1 MKHAITVAGVVL
13 VALTWLTPIVTRV
26 LDLVWPVFAAALVL
40 VASAGAVALSI
51 YMLGRAFRTLRTP
64 PTPIEIIPASAF
76 QHAFARDV
84 TPPPQVVRDPDA
96 HRVQWD
102 TGVMTF
108 VYAGDM
114 VGFSV
119 RSMQPY
125 IGKERRKIYVDLL
138 TGVNVLVSDSEGTRW
153 ALGWNRFG
161 LRAALKRQIIAPPY
175 PKTDPPT
182 VRIWIPNPHAQ
193 HAQHST
199 PGTAS
204 TPSGMV
210 VTSPMRR

>member
-40 VASAGAVALSI
+40 VASAGAVALSV
-51 YMLGRAFRTLRTP
+51 YMLGRAFGTLRTP
-64 PTPIEIIPASAF
+64 PTPIEILPGSPF
-76 QHAFARDV
+76 QHAFARDI
-84 TPPPQVVRDPDA
+84 TPPPPAVRDPES
-96 HRVQWD
+96 HRAQWD
-102 TGVMTF
+102 TGVMMF
-108 VYAGDM
+108 VYAGDL

-119 RSMQPY
+119 RSMKPY
-125 IGKERRKIYVDLL
+125 ISRDKRQIYVDLL
-138 TGVNVLVSDSEGTRW
+138 IGVSVLVSDSEGTRW

-161 LRAALKRQIIAPPY
+161 LRTALKRQLISPPY
-175 PKTDPPT
+175 PKTDPPA
-182 VRIWIPNPHAQ
+182 VHLWIPDPHAQ
-193 HAQHST
+193 HPQHST

-204 TPSGMV
+204 TPGGMV